1 MNEKTAIVD
10 SVGTMRGHLAN
21 AGAVKSQALP
31 APVVIATTEEIRAGS
46 VLIKSNA
53 SLPDSVQFESK
64 RYRSW
69 SLLTEA
75 DGFQVGRTLSDVGW
89 HFLFMVPEVRTGA
102 LSSNRNR
109 GLRKALKKVLSAIE
123 AQRLNAM
130 EIAEINT
137 RRLLGLS
144 YVEIVAYPRHVKNSP
159 FLRDLDPNYVPRN
172 VWNFKQVLRRRAQI
186 SPTSK
191 GI

>member
-1 MNEKTAIVD
+1 MNEKIAILD
-10 SVGTMRGHLAN
+10 SVGTMRGRLAN
-21 AGAVKSQALP
+21 AGAVESQTLP

-46 VLIKSNA
+46 VLIKSDA
-53 SLPDSVQFESK
+53 SLPDSLQFESK
-64 RYRSW
+64 RYGSW
-69 SLLTEA
+69 NLLSGA
-75 DGFQVGRTLSDVGW
+75 DGFQVGRRLSDVGW
-89 HFLFMVPEVRTGA
+89 HFFFMVPEVRNGV

-109 GLRKALKKVLSAIE
+109 GLRKALKKILSAIE
-123 AQRLNAM
+123 AQSFNAV

-159 FLRDLDPNYVPRN
+159 FLRDLDASYVPRN